1 MAAEE
6 TAGAVEPEEAV
17 PDATAAEPESVEETA
32 PDAAADVR
40 DATAAISEGETPE
53 EGAL

>member
-6 TAGAVEPEEAV
+6 TAEAVEPEEAG

-32 PDAAADVR
+32 SDAAADVR
-40 DATAAISEGETPE
+40 DSTAEISEGEMPE

>member
-1 MAAEE
+1 MA
-6 TAGAVEPEEAV
+6 AVEPEEAV

-40 DATAAISEGETPE
+40 DATAAISEGEMPE

>member
-32 PDAAADVR
+32 PDA
-40 DATAAISEGETPE
+40 TAAISEGEMPE
-53 EGAL
+53 EGAQ

>member
-40 DATAAISEGETPE
+40 DATAEISEGEMPE